1 MESSGDIAS
10 IVTRAR
16 WSQTRYF
23 GQALAWLTGV
33 AGIIGDIAA
42 AEPAFTLE
50 RFEQDGER
58 LEVAG
63 HWRGLRGRRFVRP
76 VLWLYYAEG
85 RQRLVAVL
93 DHKPWAAGEGDQWV
107 AAFPWDGGKLEAER
121 AELEV
126 GRELVVDLPVPGGK
140 PRKAEA
146 KPAHPRTPTEVERLR
161 EQLAAETRE
170 RRELQAALDSRQSQ
184 ADALARVRGE
194 RDAAREEAERARADG
209 ERLVNDE
216 YRQRER
222 ALAAAEESL
231 TRLREAE
238 GARDL
243 AERQLGAARASHAEL
258 EQRLADAEVRAA
270 DAEQRAGD
278 AEQRAADART
288 EGADRAA
295 LKKRLADAEHRLVKL
310 ARADEAAATVAAE
323 RDALRAE
330 LAAANA
336 DRDRLR
342 AELSLAGEH
351 TPAPAASDPTEV
363 DRLEAELEASR
374 ADRSRLE
381 RDLAAGWA
389 DRERLEAEL
398 VSARAGR
405 ERVEAELVSVRG
417 ERKRLE
423 RELAS
428 APSEPA
434 PRPLRRVHTTTP
446 DSRLAPPREGT
457 ALWAVRLV
465 ALGLVVLLLIAV
477 ALVLGRVL

>member
-1 MESSGDIAS
+1 
-10 IVTRAR
+10 
-16 WSQTRYF
+16 
-23 GQALAWLTGV
+23 V

-50 RFEQDGER
+50 RFEPDGER
-58 LEVAG
+58 LEVSG

-76 VLWLYYAEG
+76 VLWLYRGED

-93 DHKPWAAGEGDQWV
+93 DHKPWAVAEGDQWV
-107 AAFPWDGGKLEAER
+107 AAFPWGGGKIEAER

-126 GRELVVDLPVPGGK
+126 GRELVVELQVPGGPRRK
-140 PRKAEA
+140 PQP
-146 KPAHPRTPTEVERLR
+146 KPAQARKPTELERVR

-170 RRELQAALDSRQSQ
+170 RRELQGALDARQLE
-184 ADALARVRGE
+184 ADTLARVRSE

-216 YRQRER
+216 YHQRER
-222 ALAAAEESL
+222 ALAAAAESL

-238 GARDL
+238 AARDL
-243 AERQLGAARASHAEL
+243 AERQLGAARASHGEL
-258 EQRLADAEVRAA
+258 EERLAAAEERAA
-270 DAEQRAGD
+270 AVQ
-278 AEQRAADART
+278 T

-295 LKKRLADAEHRLVKL
+295 LKQRLAAAEQRLAK
-310 ARADEAAATVAAE
+310 AAGADQVAATVAAE

-330 LAAANA
+330 LAAAHE

-342 AELSLAGEH
+342 AKLALAAEGAPP
-351 TPAPAASDPTEV
+351 PASSDPAEV
-363 DRLEAELEASR
+363 ERLAAELDASR
-374 ADRSRLE
+374 GDRARLE
-381 RDLAAGWA
+381 RDLAGAWA
-389 DRERLEAEL
+389 DRERLEAEV

-405 ERVEAELVSVRG
+405 ERVEAELVAVRG

-428 APSEPA
+428 VPSEPA
-434 PRPLRRVHTTTP
+434 RRPLRRRTAAPP
-446 DSRLAPPREGT
+446 DSRLAPPREGS
-457 ALWAVRLV
+457 ALWAVRAV

-477 ALVLGRVL
+477 ALVVGRVL